1 MMITM
6 EPNNRVKLGKRNLK
20 SWNAYSVLGMISPV
34 IGLRYPPSTLGQT
47 NPVVGSITPP
57 KVPGK
62 NSPVRGLTTPFS
74 LVIVEGPG
82 RRWTSGLR
90 RRTWLYGRVG
100 WSRWKDELTW
110 RREHK
115 RGILRPRKHGQI
127 LKRQHYHERQSY
139 CRKNH
144 GSFATQAPFHFDPL
158 LLNYKL
164 LALERQTDS
173 SNKRILE

>member
-1 MMITM
+1 M

-34 IGLRYPPSTLGQT
+34 YYPPKGSWQKLTRSRIDYPFFLGYC
-47 NPVVGSITPP
+47 G
-57 KVPGK
+57 GA
-62 NSPVRGLTTPFS
+62 R
-74 LVIVEGPG
+74 